1 MRKAANLFGFMM
13 VYIGLILIYHL
24 ITQLVFPLEFI
35 SGDNSLLNSIAKI
48 SLIGTPGNAL
58 IATTTLILVSIA
70 FTQLSGFLW
79 LTALLWF
86 YWELFRNE
94 NKRSLKDAFLLTV
107 KVSFIC
113 EAALLIFF
121 LYSIPIE
128 SVEGSFI
135 QKFLAALTLSINSFN
150 NAGLSHIN
158 QLMLPN
164 SIQSSFIL
172 QLGII
177 GGSTLG
183 SLGIFVLYELFA
195 PINLRHRLANPETDW
210 SLITKVSIFGFA
222 GLVLISSGL
231 FFFYEKNHVL
241 EDKNLTEAIITS
253 VFEISSS
260 RGFGYSIVENISN
273 SSGIVLFITS
283 IVSAG
288 PFSTGG
294 GITLLSLAWIYSI
307 IVKKEGQSDHLSIIN
322 QIASNLIV
330 YSIFAFVILTTSRY
344 IIDDKASQELLNE
357 QWMLFSTNTHIMS
370 SSSSWIS
377 DILKGA
383 TIISGRIGFIIA
395 CFLTL
400 RKTNK

>member
-1 MRKAANLFGFMM
+1 MRKPANLFGFMV
-13 VYIGLILIYHL
+13 VYVGLILIYYL

-35 SGDNSLLNSIAKI
+35 SGNNSLLNSIAKI
-48 SLIGTPGNAL
+48 SLIETSGY
-58 IATTTLILVSIA
+58 TLITTSTFILITIA
-70 FTQLSGFLW
+70 FTQLSGLLW

-86 YWELFRNE
+86 YWELFQTE

-113 EAALLIFF
+113 EAVLLIFF

-128 SVEGSFI
+128 SVEGNFI
-135 QKFLAALTLSINSFN
+135 QKFLAALMLSINSFN

-183 SLGIFVLYELFA
+183 SFGIFVLYELFA

-210 SLITKVSIFGFA
+210 SLITKVSLFGFA

-231 FFFYEKNHVL
+231 FFFYEKNYAL
-241 EDKNLTEAIITS
+241 EGKNLTEAIITS

-260 RGFGYSIVENISN
+260 RGFGYSIVEK
-273 SSGIVLFITS
+273 
-283 IVSAG
+283 
-288 PFSTGG
+288 
-294 GITLLSLAWIYSI
+294 Y
-307 IVKKEGQSDHLSIIN
+307 Q
-322 QIASNLIV
+322 
-330 YSIFAFVILTTSRY
+330 
-344 IIDDKASQELLNE
+344 
-357 QWMLFSTNTHIMS
+357 
-370 SSSSWIS
+370 
-377 DILKGA
+377 
-383 TIISGRIGFIIA
+383 
-395 CFLTL
+395 
-400 RKTNK
+400 